1 MDELEDFVACGEK
14 FTRFRDHR
22 SMPLTGGFG
31 RMKFDQV
38 EKLAE
43 KKCIR
48 LVYTLF
54 FLEFHLSMY
63 YLVYKLFIFLKNVFF
78 RSRIEV

>member
-54 FLEFHLSMY
+54 FFLLSFNRSCLDNKKSKKY
-63 YLVYKLFIFLKNVFF
+63 NVLW
-78 RSRIEV
+78 VLT

>member
-54 FLEFHLSMY
+54 HLSMY
-63 YLVYKLFIFLKNVFF
+63 SVYKLFIFKKMVFF
-78 RSRIEV
+78 RSRIEI

>member
-48 LVYTLF
+48 LVYNTLF
-54 FLEFHLSMY
+54 FLEFQVFSIKTTIY
-63 YLVYKLFIFLKNVFF
+63 FKRNVFF
-78 RSRIEV
+78 RSRIEI